1 MEAQAYHMT
10 TLGAGSN
17 EEESRIRVREDRT
30 IARALQ
36 ILQKRASLP
45 GEVLGGATQGALFFR
60 LRLGGENR
68 EHFEVAFLNTQF
80 QLIAVERHFSG
91 TIDAAEVH
99 PRIVVQRALAHNASA
114 VLMAH
119 NHPSGSLQPSASD
132 RAVTA
137 RLKAALDTVDVRLL
151 DHFVVTS
158 HEVVSMASQGM
169 V

>member
-1 MEAQAYHMT
+1 PSASK
-10 TLGAGSN
+10 LSLLGVRFSGAGS
-17 EEESRIRVREDRT
+17 
-30 IARALQ
+30 
-36 ILQKRASLP
+36 
-45 GEVLGGATQGALFFR
+45 
-60 LRLGGENR
+60 
-68 EHFEVAFLNTQF
+68 
-80 QLIAVERHFSG
+80 
-91 TIDAAEVH
+91 
-99 PRIVVQRALAHNASA
+99 VQRALAHNASA

>member
-1 MEAQAYHMT
+1 M
-10 TLGAGSN
+10 
-17 EEESRIRVREDRT
+17 
-30 IARALQ
+30 
-36 ILQKRASLP
+36 
-45 GEVLGGATQGALFFR
+45 LGGATQGALFFR
-60 LRLGGENR
+60 LRLGGEDR

-80 QLIAVERHFSG
+80 QLIAVERLFSG

-137 RLKAALDTVDVRLL
+137 RLRKKILVDQFNAAYKHELNLIQFRKLL
-151 DHFVVTS
+151 NEERARRHAEGDAARCQSCGHLLVEAEEQTAFGAA
-158 HEVVSMASQGM
+158 EEDA
-169 V
+169 